1 MRTNYTVEFPV
12 TDVVMENWSSNS
24 YGCVNYWHVAK
35 LKFMTVFLKKMF
47 YRCAGNT
54 VIMKPA
60 EQTPLT
66 ALYCCKLMK
75 EAGFPPGVV
84 NLVPGFGPTAG
95 AAIASH
101 PEVDKVAFTGSTE
114 VRTYVHIYNIFK
126 R

>member
-1 MRTNYTVEFPV
+1 
-12 TDVVMENWSSNS
+12 
-24 YGCVNYWHVAK
+24 
-35 LKFMTVFLKKMF
+35 
-47 YRCAGNT
+47 
-54 VIMKPA
+54 MKPA

-66 ALYCCKLMK
+66 ALYCCKLIK

-114 VRTYVHIYNIFK
+114 VRTYVHIYNILK
-126 R
+126 RSRNRFYFQFFHSKYTRKWISRLLFSKIF